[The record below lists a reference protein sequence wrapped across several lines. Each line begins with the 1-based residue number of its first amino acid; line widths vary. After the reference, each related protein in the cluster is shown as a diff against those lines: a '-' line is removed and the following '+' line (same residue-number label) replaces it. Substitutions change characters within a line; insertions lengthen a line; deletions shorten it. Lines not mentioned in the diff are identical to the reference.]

1 MGEPNPH
8 RLAFDAGALIAFERV
23 SRLVRALVQQAKN
36 LDAPVVIPAGV
47 LAQVWRNGSRQARL
61 AALLSDRHVRVEAL
75 TGSLA
80 KAAGELC
87 GRRHTSDVI
96 DASVVLAA
104 RRFGAV
110 VVTSDPDDLR
120 HLDPRVTI
128 VSV

>member
-1 MGEPNPH
+1 MGEARTH
-8 RLAFDAGALIAFERV
+8 GLAFDAGALLAFEQG
-23 SRLVRALVQQAKN
+23 SQLVRGLVRQAKN

-75 TGSLA
+75 TASLA
-80 KAAGELC
+80 RAAGELC

-96 DASVVLAA
+96 DASVILAA
-104 RRFGAV
+104 RRLGGV

-120 HLDPRVTI
+120 QLDPRVTI
-128 VSV
+128 VAV